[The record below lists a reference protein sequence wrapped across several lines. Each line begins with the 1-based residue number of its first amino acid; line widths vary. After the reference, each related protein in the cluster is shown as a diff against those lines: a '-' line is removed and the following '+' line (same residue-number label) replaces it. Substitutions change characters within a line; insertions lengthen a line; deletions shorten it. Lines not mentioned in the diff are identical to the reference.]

1 MQRTFPNRTSARRA
15 VNRTVGL
22 EARLPVA
29 PTGYSVGVTDD
40 DDPKAVPDLLPD
52 LPDAGT
58 TVVGTQT
65 SEGLPMRPPTA
76 T

>member
-1 MQRTFPNRTSARRA
+1 M
-15 VNRTVGL
+15 
-22 EARLPVA
+22 PVA